1 MGRKLCLYL
10 KKQRHFDVDIM
21 QPAIEK
27 GHKVDIFPNRTSI
40 NGIMRDET

>member
-1 MGRKLCLYL
+1 
-10 KKQRHFDVDIM
+10 M

-40 NGIMRDET
+40 NEIMRDETLWLLRNNAGPAIQGT